1 MRISDWSSDV
11 CSSDLQNLAQRRGVR
26 DIAVM
31 RDREPAGREV
41 GEQRLDV
48 AQRGLARRRIADMAD
63 RRGAG
68 ELPHDVVAVEIA
80 RDMTHRAVRVEF
92 LAVEGG
98 DAGGLLT
105 AMLERVEAERDHRG
119 GAVGAMDT
127 KDAALLTEL
136 VVVERV

>member
-1 MRISDWSSDV
+1 
-11 CSSDLQNLAQRRGVR
+11 
-26 DIAVM
+26 M

-48 AQRGLARRRIADMAD
+48 AQRGHARRRIADMAD

-105 AMLERVEAERDHRG
+105 AMPERVEAERATRG
-119 GAVGAMDT
+119 RTLGAMDT
-127 KDAALLTEL
+127 KAARTAKPPAGNATD
-136 VVVERV
+136 RKSSTRW